1 MQDNQDPKAL
11 SPTPAS
17 AVSAEAKDNPLAL
30 PRPSRGALGIE
41 RVTDGADPS
50 ANVLP
55 TPLRS
60 MLDLLAQVA
69 EIAGDMQLE
78 VLSRKGL
85 RIASL
90 PVSHRHVL
98 FGLSIDGLFYL
109 DRLLDQASP
118 SIAALLRRF
127 QQQQI
132 LQPGREEF
140 PRPEVLEQERSAL
153 LDLTARG
160 LRGLAGRLGTSPV
173 RVKQSPPGTTLGSSA
188 NLRFSPIELLLNRPE
203 GLNLYEDVT
212 AQLFQQPPQG
222 TSDAWQFLIGSPG
235 QLWPVATINT
245 GLKSI
250 ADASNACQIAHQL
263 LLFMQRQG
271 ITLSDGR
278 QHSICIS
285 GDSSLLLLV
294 ANANQAVLLTLPAA
308 QLGRVLQIAQQSC
321 SQLIHASVLASPVN
335 PSPAPAEAPA
345 AAPIAEPALSPT
357 ATPVVSAPP
366 AATPPT
372 PSKAPSEAVGTAP
385 MVAELVRVT
394 EPPAESATAPPA
406 AVPHEPV
413 LSIRHLLV
421 RAAERTL
428 IKDLDLDIPSQGV
441 FAIMGP
447 GGAGKSTLLNV
458 LSGMTSGL
466 SQQGELIYRGRS
478 LSDSNRPVVLGQK
491 VAPQWGPLIDYL
503 LAKPAPHS
511 ARERLRAAELLRDSG
526 LDRLRG
532 SLERPIESLDIGASV
547 AWRLEI
553 LHALAEEPE
562 LLCVDEPTAAMEE
575 EEAEHILDLLR
586 RIGTQRAVL
595 FITHNQG
602 HARSTAHRIA
612 LLAAARL
619 HGVFSTEEFFSDSV
633 SAVVRDYVRTGGCHV
648 PSPDAPVEHI
658 DPDYLEP
665 PQALPIQ
672 ISEPE
677 PPQAPPPTLVLWS
690 HPDPVLSLRDFGLS
704 MGERCRLSQVNLD
717 LSAHGQYV
725 LVCPDGTIRRLL
737 HAYLTTGMQGKV
749 ATVGQVKLQGADLSE
764 DNHAAAIELGVKLLM
779 GSVREYLLSGYS
791 ERMSLGSMEEKL
803 DWIQAHLLSQQ
814 AEDLQTQLAAQ
825 VLDLSSE
832 QRRRLAIARAAASR
846 PAVLCL
852 DEPFQGLD
860 PEGTARLLHALD
872 EESKRRAV
880 LLLVSEPIAAWAQTA
895 QLGYIHGEY
904 LYASPP
910 IETPAPAER
919 DTVAAPEQTTNSP
932 TLKDV
937 EASADSGTAEAM
949 SSSAGQR
956 PLWQQSD
963 ADSVTISKAEEP
975 AEAELPTE
983 VPLAA
988 PAVRH
993 QGQGPRGFHWLLVGS
1008 LAGTPE
1014 PGMMQEL
1021 DYDLSL
1027 LRTAGITMLVT
1038 LTETPLDDDALAAQG
1053 LKSLFFPI
1061 VDMHAPSLRAAYEL
1075 CGLIDLQLARGE
1087 RIAFHCKA
1095 GLGRTGTL
1103 LCSYLIWKGEGAEAA
1118 LRQARRVEPAWVQSK
1133 EQEQFLQAFEGFCA
1147 NQRQG
1152 V

>member
-1 MQDNQDPKAL
+1 MQDNHDPKAS
-11 SPTPAS
+11 SPTS
-17 AVSAEAKDNPLAL
+17 GVSTEAKDQPLTV
-30 PRPSRGALGIE
+30 PRPSRGGLGHD
-41 RVTDGADPS
+41 RGPDAADPS
-50 ANVLP
+50 VNVLP
-55 TPLRS
+55 APLRS

-69 EIAGDMQLE
+69 QIAGDMQLE

-90 PVSHRHVL
+90 PVSQRHLL
-98 FGLSIDGLFYL
+98 FGLSIDGLFFV

-118 SIAALLRRF
+118 TIGALLRRF

-140 PRPEVLEQERSAL
+140 PRPEVLEQDRSAL

-160 LRGLAGRLGTSPV
+160 LRGLAGRLGSSPV
-173 RVKQSPPGTTLGSSA
+173 RVKQSPPGTTLGASA
-188 NLRFSPIELLLNRPE
+188 NLRFSPIELLLNRPD
-203 GLNLYEDVT
+203 GLSLREDVT
-212 AQLFQQPPQG
+212 SQLFQQPPQG

-250 ADASNACQIAHQL
+250 TDASNACQIAHQL
-263 LLFMQRQG
+263 LQFMHRQG
-271 ITLSDGR
+271 VTLSDSR
-278 QHSICIS
+278 QHAICLS
-285 GDSSLLLLV
+285 GDSWLLLLV

-308 QLGRVLQIAQQSC
+308 QLGRVLQITQQSC
-321 SQLIHASVLASPVN
+321 AQLIDVSALAASVN
-335 PSPAPAEAPA
+335 PSPAPAMVPAMVPA
-345 AAPIAEPALSPT
+345 AAPIAEPAASP
-357 ATPVVSAPP
+357 AVTPAAMAPP
-366 AATPPT
+366 RPARGKASSELVGAGPKAPVLVDAPEPPT
-372 PSKAPSEAVGTAP
+372 
-385 MVAELVRVT
+385 
-394 EPPAESATAPPA
+394 EPAAAPPA
-406 AVPHEPV
+406 AVPPEPI

-428 IKDLDLDIPSQGV
+428 IKDLDLDIPSRGV

-447 GGAGKSTLLNV
+447 GGAGKSTLLSV
-458 LSGMTSGL
+458 LSGRTSGL
-466 SQQGELIYRGRS
+466 TQQGELVYRGRS
-478 LSDSNRPVVLGQK
+478 LSDSNHPVVLGQK
-491 VAPQWGPLIDYL
+491 VAPQRGPLIDYL
-503 LAKPAPHS
+503 LAKSGPHS
-511 ARERLRAAELLRDSG
+511 PRERLRAAERLRDSG
-526 LDRLRG
+526 LDRLRA
-532 SLERPIESLDIGASV
+532 SLERPIETLDIGTSV

-553 LHALAEEPE
+553 LHALAKEPE

-586 RIGTQRAVL
+586 RVAAQRAVL

-602 HARSTAHRIA
+602 HARSTAHLIA

-619 HGVFSTEEFFSDSV
+619 HGVFPTEEFFSDSV
-633 SAVVRDYVRTGGCHV
+633 SSVVRDYVRTGGCHV

-665 PQALPIQ
+665 PQSLPSQ
-672 ISEPE
+672 VSEPE
-677 PPQAPPPTLVLWS
+677 PPQTPPPTLVLWS
-690 HPDPVLSLRDFGLS
+690 HPNPVLTLRDFGLS

-717 LSAHGQYV
+717 LSSHGQYV

-749 ATVGQVKLQGADLSE
+749 ATVGQAKLQGDDLSE
-764 DNHAAAIELGVKLLM
+764 INHAAAIELGVKLLM
-779 GSVREYLLSGYS
+779 GSVREYLLSGNS
-791 ERMSLGSMEEKL
+791 ERMSLGSMEEKI
-803 DWIQAHLLSQQ
+803 DWIQAHLLSQK
-814 AEDLQTQLAAQ
+814 AEDLQAYLSAQ

-832 QRRRLAIARAAASR
+832 QRRRLAIARAAASK

-860 PEGTARLLHALD
+860 QEGTARLLYALD

-895 QLGYIHGEY
+895 QHGYIHGEY

-910 IETPAPAER
+910 IEAPAPAESE
-919 DTVAAPEQTTNSP
+919 TASPPEQTTHSP
-932 TLKDV
+932 TPHDGKMGS
-937 EASADSGTAEAM
+937 ESGSVEAM
-949 SSSAGQR
+949 SSSAGHR
-956 PLWQQSD
+956 PLWHQSD
-963 ADSVTISKAEEP
+963 AESANGSRDEGQAAPGLPIEHPVAEP
-975 AEAELPTE
+975 AI
-983 VPLAA
+983 
-988 PAVRH
+988 RQ
-993 QGQGPRGFHWLLVGS
+993 QGQGPRGFHWLMVGS

-1014 PGMMQEL
+1014 PGVMQEL

-1027 LRTAGITMLVT
+1027 LRTAGITLLVT

-1103 LCSYLIWKGEGAEAA
+1103 LCSYLIWKGENAEAA
-1118 LRQARRVEPAWVQSK
+1118 LKQARRVEPAWVQSK
-1133 EQEQFLQAFEGFCA
+1133 EQEQFLKAFEGFCV

>member
-1 MQDNQDPKAL
+1 MQDNHDPKA
-11 SPTPAS
+11 PAPAS
-17 AVSAEAKDNPLAL
+17 AVSTEAKDQPLSV
-30 PRPSRGALGIE
+30 PRPSRGGLGLE
-41 RVTDGADPS
+41 RGVDAADPS
-50 ANVLP
+50 ASVLP
-55 TPLRS
+55 APLRS

-69 EIAGDMQLE
+69 QIAGDMQLE

-90 PVSHRHVL
+90 PVSHRHLL
-98 FGLSIDGLFYL
+98 FGVSIDGLFFV

-118 SIAALLRRF
+118 AIGALLRRF

-140 PRPEVLEQERSAL
+140 PRPEVLEQDRSAL

-160 LRGLAGRLGTSPV
+160 LRGLAGRLGSSPV
-173 RVKQSPPGTTLGSSA
+173 RVKQSPPGTTLGASA
-188 NLRFSPIELLLNRPE
+188 NLRFSPIELLLNCPD
-203 GLNLYEDVT
+203 GLSLREDVT
-212 AQLFQQPPQG
+212 SQLFQHPPQG
-222 TSDAWQFLIGSPG
+222 TSDAWQFVIGSPG

-250 ADASNACQIAHQL
+250 TDASNACQIAHQL

-278 QHSICIS
+278 QHAICLS
-285 GDSSLLLLV
+285 GDGWLLLLV
-294 ANANQAVLLTLPAA
+294 ANVNQAVLLTLPAA
-308 QLGRVLQIAQQSC
+308 QLGRVLQITQQSC
-321 SQLIHASVLASPVN
+321 AQLIDVSALATSVN
-335 PSPAPAEAPA
+335 PSPVPAAAPI
-345 AAPIAEPALSPT
+345 AAPIAEPA
-357 ATPVVSAPP
+357 VSP
-366 AATPPT
+366 AATP
-372 PSKAPSEAVGTAP
+372 
-385 MVAELVRVT
+385 VRI
-394 EPPAESATAPPA
+394 APPA
-406 AVPHEPV
+406 VARPARGKSSSEFIGAGPKAPELFEAPEPQTEPAAALPVAVPPEPV

-428 IKDLDLDIPSQGV
+428 IKDLDLDIPSRGV

-447 GGAGKSTLLNV
+447 GGAGKSTLLSV
-458 LSGMTSGL
+458 LSGTTSGL
-466 SQQGELIYRGRS
+466 TQQGELIYRGRS
-478 LSDSNRPVVLGQK
+478 LSDSNHPVVLGQK
-491 VAPQWGPLIDYL
+491 VAPQRGPLIDYL
-503 LAKPAPHS
+503 LAKAGPHS
-511 ARERLRAAELLRDSG
+511 PRERLRAAELLRDSG
-526 LDRLRG
+526 LDRLRA

-553 LHALAEEPE
+553 LHALAEAPA
-562 LLCVDEPTAAMEE
+562 LLCVDEPTAAMED

-586 RIGTQRAVL
+586 RVGTQRTVL

-602 HARSTAHRIA
+602 HARSTAHQIA

-619 HGVFSTEEFFSDSV
+619 HGVFPTEEFFSDSV
-633 SAVVRDYVRTGGCHV
+633 RSVVRDYVRTGGCHV

-665 PQALPIQ
+665 PQSLPSQ

-677 PPQAPPPTLVLWS
+677 LPQTPPPTLVLWS
-690 HPDPVLSLRDFGLS
+690 HPNPVLTLRDFGLS
-704 MGERCRLSQVNLD
+704 MGERCRLSHVNLD
-717 LSAHGQYV
+717 LGAHGQYV

-749 ATVGQVKLQGADLSE
+749 ATVGEAKLQGADLSE
-764 DNHAAAIELGVKLLM
+764 GHHAAAIELGVKLLM
-779 GSVREYLLSGYS
+779 GSVREYLLSGNS
-791 ERMSLGSMEEKL
+791 QRMSLGSMEEKL
-803 DWIQAHLLSQQ
+803 DWIQAHLASQK
-814 AEDLQTQLAAQ
+814 AEDLQSHLNAQ

-860 PEGTARLLHALD
+860 QEGTARLLQALD

-880 LLLVSEPIAAWAQTA
+880 LLLVSEPISAWEQTA
-895 QLGYIHGEY
+895 QHGYIHGEY

-910 IETPAPAER
+910 IEPPAPVESENAPP
-919 DTVAAPEQTTNSP
+919 PEQTTRSSP
-932 TLKDV
+932 PYDGKISAESHAI
-937 EASADSGTAEAM
+937 EAV
-949 SSSAGQR
+949 SSSAGHR
-956 PLWQQSD
+956 PLWHQSD
-963 ADSVTISKAEEP
+963 AESESGSRDEEQVVPELPMEEP
-975 AEAELPTE
+975 VAE
-983 VPLAA
+983 
-988 PAVRH
+988 PAVRQ
-993 QGQGPRGFHWLLVGS
+993 QGQGPRGFHWLMVGS

-1014 PGMMQEL
+1014 PGVMQEL

-1027 LRTAGITMLVT
+1027 LRTAGITLLVT

-1103 LCSYLIWKGEGAEAA
+1103 LCSYLIWKGETAEAA
-1118 LRQARRVEPAWVQSK
+1118 LKQARRVEPAWVQSK
-1133 EQEQFLQAFEGFCA
+1133 EQEQFLQAFEGFCV